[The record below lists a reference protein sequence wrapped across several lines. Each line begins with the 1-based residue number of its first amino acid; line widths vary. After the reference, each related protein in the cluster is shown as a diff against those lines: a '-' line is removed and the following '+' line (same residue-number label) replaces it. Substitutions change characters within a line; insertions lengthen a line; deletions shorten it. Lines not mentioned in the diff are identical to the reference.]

1 MRAYQP
7 VADACPTSR
16 HLPGQSLSISDC
28 SYRGSMTVEKNTSL
42 GDLVTAD
49 PRRARIL
56 EGLGLDYCCNGH
68 RSLAEASIAAGLDV
82 TEVAAALDLP
92 GAAPAEATSP
102 ERTNTT
108 LAHDI
113 VDSHHAYMWEEMPRL
128 QALVDKVL
136 AAHGDRH
143 PELAEVQSTYTRAV
157 AALDPH
163 MTTEE
168 RVVFPAIS
176 RMEKTGAS
184 STTASLAA
192 PIQQLRDEHE
202 VVGGLFKRIGN
213 LTNGYVVPEGAC
225 NSYKAMLTGLQEME
239 LDLHEHIHKENN
251 VLFPRVLELEAELAR

>member
-1 MRAYQP
+1 MFTCRY
-7 VADACPTSR
+7 D
-16 HLPGQSLSISDC
+16 HH
-28 SYRGSMTVEKNTSL
+28 MTIDVNMPL
-42 GDLVTAD
+42 GDLVTVD

-56 EGLGLDYCCNGH
+56 EGFGLDYCCNGH
-68 RSLAEASIAAGLDV
+68 RPLSEAATAAGLNV
-82 TEVAAALDLP
+82 AEVATALNLP
-92 GAAPAEATSP
+92 GVPAAQTIQD
-102 ERTNTT
+102 RTNSA

-136 AAHGDRH
+136 TAHGQLH
-143 PELAEVQSTYTRAV
+143 PELVQVHATYSEAI

-176 RMEKTGAS
+176 RMEKSRES
-184 STTASLAA
+184 STAESLTQ

-202 VVGGLFKRIGN
+202 VVGSLFKQIRA
-213 LTNGYVVPEGAC
+213 LTNGYAVPEGAC
-225 NSYKAMLTGLQEME
+225 NSFRAMLTGLEEME

-251 VLFPRVLELEAELAR
+251 VLFPRVLELEAELFS